1 MSIERSAQF
10 RVTIYSRIGIIIGD
24 ENAESMDVTP
34 TGQFVRT
41 RTNSYIG
48 RIPDERGTK
57 GRVIKNIITS
67 GLVNG
72 LPLRRR

>member
-1 MSIERSAQF
+1 MSIERSAQI
-10 RVTIYSRIGIIIGD
+10 RVTIYSRVGINGD
-24 ENAESMDVTP
+24 ETAESVAVTT

-48 RIPDERGTK
+48 RIPDERGIE
-57 GRVIKNIITS
+57 GRVIKYITTS

>member
-10 RVTIYSRIGIIIGD
+10 RVTIYSRIGINGD
-24 ENAESMDVTP
+24 ETAESVAVTT

-48 RIPDERGTK
+48 RIPDNEELK
-57 GRVIKNIITS
+57 
-67 GLVNG
+67 
-72 LPLRRR
+72 